1 MSAPRVAAQV
11 KRQQQWLEQ
20 PRPQRQGDD
29 DGPLDR
35 LRGGS
40 ALTMAIPLNK
50 PNLLHALGLRGVG
63 ACQMAEQRAS
73 PNAQCIGIRH
83 IRCRAVAQVHPQL
96 EWNALQKVLVHQ
108 HFSQNFSRHCDE
120 HGTNLLHPRTVALMK
135 AEPGWI
141 GTSTNEA
148 RRLRS
153 ATHRPKQAYAV
164 QPPLMLQ
171 VLGAQ
176 AAWTRMQYA
185 YLHVQHA
192 RVPLESRWSR
202 QWISACTL

>member
-1 MSAPRVAAQV
+1 MHLDCGVWGHAKWLSNEPHLMPSVLAFGTSDAVLLRRCIHSLSGMPYKKCWFTNISARTSADIVMSM
-11 KRQQQWLEQ
+11 EQ
-20 PRPQRQGDD
+20 TYCTQE
-29 DGPLDR
+29 L
-35 LRGGS
+35 
-40 ALTMAIPLNK
+40 MN
-50 PNLLHALGLRGVG
+50 
-63 ACQMAEQRAS
+63 
-73 PNAQCIGIRH
+73 
-83 IRCRAVAQVHPQL
+83 
-96 EWNALQKVLVHQ
+96 
-108 HFSQNFSRHCDE
+108 
-120 HGTNLLHPRTVALMK
+120 TVALMK